1 MRDFFNRALK
11 KINKLTGEQVQ
22 ELLLSAVEEVGRL
35 ETVLD
40 SVTQGILVCGTN
52 HHLLMANKYAGR
64 LLPLTYT
71 ELGVEPIWTVVRDE
85 RVAEFLEAALP
96 NGDRIEGKEFDV
108 NVKGLDRLLSLS
120 VLPLVEDHRV
130 NGSLIHVEDI
140 TEKRSRE
147 ARLRRAE
154 NLASLTTLAAGV
166 AHEIKNP
173 LGSISIHIQLL
184 QKAITA
190 KGEFF
195 EQEGNDR
202 ARSKA
207 AASLKMFDKYFA
219 VINEEMD
226 RLNHIVVDFLFAVRP
241 MDLEFRKG
249 DVNALIRE
257 LTEFVSYELEAARIE
272 CVLELG
278 SDIPPVSM
286 DERFM
291 KQALLNLIKNA
302 QAAMPDGG
310 TLTIRTERGDAE
322 LRISVSDTGTGI
334 GEENLSKIFEPYF
347 TTRETGSGL
356 GLTLVYKIVRE
367 HRGEIT
373 VKTREGEGA
382 CFIISLPILQKETR
396 LLVFEGEDGAA
407 GAGVTGAPGTTGTEE
422 TAGAAETT
430 GTAGNGRRKAAAGGA
445 SGAGHEV

>member
-11 KINKLTGEQVQ
+11 KIGKLTGEQVQ
-22 ELLLSAVEEVGRL
+22 DLLFSAVEELSRL

-40 SVTQGILVCGTN
+40 SVTQGILVCDTN
-52 HHLLMANKYAGR
+52 HHLLIANKYAGR
-64 LLPLTYT
+64 LLPLIYT
-71 ELGVEPIWTVVRDE
+71 EPGIEPVWTVVRDE
-85 RVAEFLEAALP
+85 RVAEFLEAALL
-96 NGDRIEGKEFDV
+96 NGDRVEGKEFDV

-120 VLPLVEDHRV
+120 VLPLVQDRRV
-130 NGSLIHVEDI
+130 NGSIIHVEDI

-184 QKAITA
+184 QKAITVN
-190 KGEFF
+190 GEFF
-195 EQEGNDR
+195 EKEGGDR
-202 ARSKA
+202 VRSKSA
-207 AASLKMFDKYFA
+207 AARKMFDKYFA

-226 RLNHIVVDFLFAVRP
+226 RLNRIVVDFLFAVRP
-241 MDLEFRKG
+241 MDLEFREG
-249 DVNALIRE
+249 DINALIRE
-257 LTEFVSYELEAARIE
+257 LTEFVFYELEAARIE

-278 SDIPPVSM
+278 NDIPPVSM

-302 QAAMPDGG
+302 QAAMPGGG
-310 TLTIRTERGDAE
+310 TLTIRTERGDSE

-373 VKTREGEGA
+373 VKSREGAGA
-382 CFIISLPILQKETR
+382 CFSISLPIFQKETR
-396 LLVFEGEDGAA
+396 LLAFEGETGAAGIGAA
-407 GAGVTGAPGTTGTEE
+407 GA
-422 TAGAAETT
+422 
-430 GTAGNGRRKAAAGGA
+430 AGNGRSNRDGGGA
-445 SGAGHEV
+445 S

>member
-22 ELLLSAVEEVGRL
+22 DLLLFAVEELSRL

-40 SVTQGILVCGTN
+40 SITQGILVCDTN
-52 HHLLMANKYAGR
+52 HHLLIANKYASR

-71 ELGVEPIWTVVRDE
+71 ELGIDPIWTIVRDE
-85 RVAEFLEAALP
+85 RVAEFLEIALL
-96 NGDRIEGKEFDV
+96 NGDRVEGKECDI
-108 NVKGLDRLLSLS
+108 NVKGFDRLLSFS
-120 VLPLVEDHRV
+120 VLPLVQDHRV

-190 KGEFF
+190 DGEFF
-195 EQEGNDR
+195 EKEGDDR
-202 ARSKA
+202 IRAKA
-207 AASLKMFDKYFA
+207 AGARQIYDKYFA

-226 RLNHIVVDFLFAVRP
+226 RLNRIVVDFLFAVRP
-241 MDLEFRKG
+241 MDLEFREG
-249 DVNALIRE
+249 DINALIRE
-257 LTEFVSYELEAARIE
+257 LTEFVSYELDQTRIE

-278 SDIPPVSM
+278 NDIPPVSM

-302 QAAMPDGG
+302 QAAMPEGG
-310 TLTIRTERGDAE
+310 TLTIRTERVDSE
-322 LRISVSDTGTGI
+322 LRISVSDTGIGI

-347 TTRETGSGL
+347 TTKETGSGL

-373 VKTREGEGA
+373 VKSREGEGA
-382 CFIISLPILQKETR
+382 CFSIGLPILQKETR
-396 LLVFEGEDGAA
+396 LLVFGGETGVAAGAA
-407 GAGVTGAPGTTGTEE
+407 GTGAAGTGGTVKTAE
-422 TAGAAETT
+422 TAGTD
-430 GTAGNGRRKAAAGGA
+430 
-445 SGAGHEV
+445 HEV